1 MSAHPPPVPREQ
13 QSDKAPA
20 SGRAEADQTE
30 AHQTGKAKSPSV
42 DSNANRFGDI
52 KQNTRNKGHQQ
63 DR

>member
-20 SGRAEADQTE
+20 SGRAETDQ
-30 AHQTGKAKSPSV
+30 ANKAQSPSV

-52 KQNTRNKGHQQ
+52 KQDTRNKGHQQ

>member
-20 SGRAEADQTE
+20 KAPASGRAETDQTD
-30 AHQTGKAKSPSV
+30 KAKSPSV